1 MTTPPYWKGENVLK
15 LNKSLQSEDLLLP
28 ASETAPCSICGKEAH
43 YVEISFESPIC
54 STECAKQMWKHYVD
68 TQVSRKYR
76 TIDEWPHS
84 PKDK

>member
-1 MTTPPYWKGENVLK
+1 MK

-28 ASETAPCSICGKEAH
+28 ASSTAPCSICGKEAH

-54 STECAKQMWKHYVD
+54 SAECAKQMWKHYVD

-76 TIDEWPHS
+76 TIDDWSQVPT
-84 PKDK
+84 DK